1 MDLKKSAF
9 KAVRWNLSGSAIST
23 IFNLIVSVV
32 LARLLTPSDY
42 GVVAIGLTLLSL
54 SLLFINGGFGAAI
67 IQSQYK
73 SEHTLSSIFYFNL
86 IVGVTLSIFI
96 LICARWISDSIGIQE
111 LHVVL
116 VWFSP
121 LFLINA
127 LNVVPA
133 TLFQRDLNID
143 VLVKVE
149 LVASILGSFLGIA
162 AAFLGFGYKSLLI
175 QHLSTSFIYS
185 IFLWLSTKWL
195 PRLSFSL
202 IRLRVLAR
210 FGKFIIFESLTS
222 TLLNRI
228 DVLIIG
234 KVFNAQ
240 TLGIYTKPVGLR
252 DQLVNVTS
260 SGFRRVFFPILSTVR
275 TDAKAF
281 SNYYLTSLSVI
292 SIIVHGVAGVGY
304 LFSRELILGLFGE
317 QWVDSI
323 RIFGVIILT
332 FPSILISSLYINGML
347 SLGLSRLNFW
357 FGLFRK
363 TGVLLALSVLY
374 MRSVLEYLWV
384 LVVFSFIA
392 TYIGLLLLSRNS
404 FISFIS
410 QLRASLR
417 GLIPLICVVS
427 INEVI
432 GLDEFVERLWLLG
445 FYILAILV
453 VSYRDKGLVVKVVK
467 GVFNRF

>member
-1 MDLKKSAF
+1 M
-9 KAVRWNLSGSAIST
+9 
-23 IFNLIVSVV
+23 
-32 LARLLTPSDY
+32 
-42 GVVAIGLTLLSL
+42 
-54 SLLFINGGFGAAI
+54 
-67 IQSQYK
+67 
-73 SEHTLSSIFYFNL
+73 
-86 IVGVTLSIFI
+86 
-96 LICARWISDSIGIQE
+96 
-111 LHVVL
+111 
-116 VWFSP
+116 
-121 LFLINA
+121 
-127 LNVVPA
+127 
-133 TLFQRDLNID
+133 
-143 VLVKVE
+143 
-149 LVASILGSFLGIA
+149 
-162 AAFLGFGYKSLLI
+162 
-175 QHLSTSFIYS
+175 
-185 IFLWLSTKWL
+185 
-195 PRLSFSL
+195 
-202 IRLRVLAR
+202 
-210 FGKFIIFESLTS
+210 
-222 TLLNRI
+222 
-228 DVLIIG
+228 
-234 KVFNAQ
+234 
-240 TLGIYTKPVGLR
+240 
-252 DQLVNVTS
+252 VNVEQC
-260 SGFRRVFFPILSTVR
+260 FRRVFSNFIHSKNR
-275 TDAKAF
+275 CKKAF

-410 QLRASLR
+410 QLSASLR

-445 FYILAILV
+445 FYILAILHV
-453 VSYRDKGLVVKVVK
+453 IEIRV
-467 GVFNRF
+467 